1 MENEARRKEKLE
13 KATDDERAAIE
24 KNEAAQIESV
34 KAYDAKTGGD
44 SFIDMTEQKKNN
56 FSNALMT
63 CWRKFRSFCS
73 KKKADTAEDKQSFN
87 LVGKSDQE
95 RFFVGIDKR
104 KTYIGIGIFAVILIS
119 FFSINSWFTTSKYE
133 SNVKASKAELTK
145 ESANDTAVTGNHL
158 QNVPKDYKTLAE
170 KEKLYKSQSGNS
182 ESYSNDSYAA
192 KRNQNSSA
200 GTQDRAVYSE
210 PVTRSAPPA
219 PYVPPRPSGAA
230 IERKVDPAEEA
241 YAKALEK
248 QLELKAKAN
257 ESPIRFELNKDN

>member
-1 MENEARRKEKLE
+1 MENEARRREKLE
-13 KATDDERAAIE
+13 KASPEERDDIE

-44 SFIDMTEQKKNN
+44 SFINMTEQKKNN
-56 FSNALMT
+56 FSNVLKT
-63 CWRKFRSFCS
+63 CWRKFWP
-73 KKKADTAEDKQSFN
+73 KKKTDTVEDKQSFK
-87 LVGKSDQE
+87 LVGKSGQE
-95 RFFVGIDKR
+95 KFYVGIDKK
-104 KTYIGIGIFAVILIS
+104 KTYIGIGILAVILIS
-119 FFSINSWFTTSKYE
+119 FYAINSWFTTSKYE
-133 SNVKASKAELTK
+133 SNVKASKAELAK
-145 ESANDTAVTGNHL
+145 ESANDTPVTGNHL

-200 GTQDRAVYSE
+200 GTQDRSVYSE

-219 PYVPPRPSGAA
+219 PYVPPHPSGAA
-230 IERKVDPAEEA
+230 IEHKVDPAEEA

>member
-1 MENEARRKEKLE
+1 MENEARRREKLE
-13 KATDDERAAIE
+13 KASPKERDDIE

-44 SFIDMTEQKKNN
+44 SFINMTEQKKNN
-56 FSNALMT
+56 FSNVIKT
-63 CWRKFRSFCS
+63 CWRNLWS
-73 KKKADTAEDKQSFN
+73 KKKADTAEDKQSFK

-95 RFFVGIDKR
+95 KFFVGIDKR

-145 ESANDTAVTGNHL
+145 ASANETAVTGNHL

-170 KEKLYKSQSGNS
+170 KENLYKSQSGNS

-192 KRNQNSSA
+192 KRNQNTSA

>member
-1 MENEARRKEKLE
+1 MENEARRREKLE
-13 KATDDERAAIE
+13 KASPKERDDIE
-24 KNEAAQIESV
+24 KNEAAQRQSV
-34 KAYDAKTGGD
+34 EAYDAKTGGD

-63 CWRKFRSFCS
+63 CWRKFRSFWS
-73 KKKADTAEDKQSFN
+73 KKKVDTAEDKQSFN

-95 RFFVGIDKR
+95 SFFVGIDKR
-104 KTYIGIGIFAVILIS
+104 KTYIGIGIFAVVLIS
-119 FFSINSWFTTSKYE
+119 FFLINDWFTTSKYE

-200 GTQDRAVYSE
+200 GTQERTVYSE

-219 PYVPPRPSGAA
+219 SYIPPRPSGAA
-230 IERKVDPAEEA
+230 IERKADPAEEA

>member
-1 MENEARRKEKLE
+1 MENEARRREKLE
-13 KATDDERAAIE
+13 KASPEERDDIE
-24 KNEAAQIESV
+24 KNEAAQRQSV
-34 KAYDAKTGGD
+34 EAYDAKTGGD

-56 FSNALMT
+56 FSNALKT
-63 CWRKFRSFCS
+63 FWRNLWS
-73 KKKADTAEDKQSFN
+73 KKKTDTVEDKQSFK
-87 LVGKSDQE
+87 LVGTSGLQ

-200 GTQDRAVYSE
+200 GTQDRSVYSE

>member
-1 MENEARRKEKLE
+1 MENEARRREKLE
-13 KATDDERAAIE
+13 KASPKERDDIE
-24 KNEAAQIESV
+24 KNEAAQRQSV
-34 KAYDAKTGGD
+34 EAYDAKTGGD
-44 SFIDMTEQKKNN
+44 SFINMTEQKKNN
-56 FSNALMT
+56 FSNVLKT
-63 CWRKFRSFCS
+63 CWRKLWP
-73 KKKADTAEDKQSFN
+73 KKKTDTVEAKQSFK
-87 LVGKSDQE
+87 LVGKSGQE
-95 RFFVGIDKR
+95 KFFVGIDKR

-192 KRNQNSSA
+192 KRNQNSST
-200 GTQDRAVYSE
+200 GTQDRSVYSE

>member
-1 MENEARRKEKLE
+1 MENEARRREKLE
-13 KATDDERAAIE
+13 KASPKERDDIE
-24 KNEAAQIESV
+24 KNEAAQRQSV
-34 KAYDAKTGGD
+34 EAYDAKTGGD
-44 SFIDMTEQKKNN
+44 SFINMTEQKKNN
-56 FSNALMT
+56 FSNVLKT
-63 CWRKFRSFCS
+63 CWRKLWP
-73 KKKADTAEDKQSFN
+73 KKKADTSEDKQSFK
-87 LVGKSDQE
+87 LVGKADQE
-95 RFFVGIDKR
+95 KFFVGIDKR

-145 ESANDTAVTGNHL
+145 ETANDTAVTGNHL

-192 KRNQNSSA
+192 KRNQNTSA
-200 GTQDRAVYSE
+200 GTQDRAIYSE
-210 PVTRSAPPA
+210 PVPRSAPPA

-230 IERKVDPAEEA
+230 IERKVDPSEEA

>member
-1 MENEARRKEKLE
+1 MENEARRREKLE
-13 KATDDERAAIE
+13 KASPKERDDIE
-24 KNEAAQIESV
+24 KNEAAQRQSV
-34 KAYDAKTGGD
+34 EAYDAKTGGD
-44 SFIDMTEQKKNN
+44 SFINMTEQKKNN
-56 FSNALMT
+56 FSNVIKT
-63 CWRKFRSFCS
+63 CWRNLWP
-73 KKKADTAEDKQSFN
+73 KKKADTAEDKQSFK
-87 LVGKSDQE
+87 LVGKADQE
-95 RFFVGIDKR
+95 KFFVGIDKR

-133 SNVKASKAELTK
+133 SNVKASKAELSK
-145 ESANDTAVTGNHL
+145 ETANDTAVTGNHL

-192 KRNQNSSA
+192 KRNQNTSA

-210 PVTRSAPPA
+210 PVTKSASPA

>member
-56 FSNALMT
+56 FSNALKT
-63 CWRKFRSFCS
+63 FWRNLWS
-73 KKKADTAEDKQSFN
+73 KKKTNTVEDKQSFK
-87 LVGKSDQE
+87 LVGTSGLQ

-200 GTQDRAVYSE
+200 VTQDRAVYSE

>member
-1 MENEARRKEKLE
+1 MENEARRREKLE
-13 KATDDERAAIE
+13 KASPKERDDIE
-24 KNEAAQIESV
+24 KNEAAQRQSV
-34 KAYDAKTGGD
+34 EAYDAKTGGD
-44 SFIDMTEQKKNN
+44 SFINMTEQKKNN
-56 FSNALMT
+56 FSNVIKT
-63 CWRKFRSFCS
+63 CWRNLWS
-73 KKKADTAEDKQSFN
+73 KKKADTAEDKQSFK

-95 RFFVGIDKR
+95 KFFVGIDKR

-133 SNVKASKAELTK
+133 SNVKASKAELNK
-145 ESANDTAVTGNHL
+145 ETVNDTAVTGNHL

-192 KRNQNSSA
+192 KRNQNASA
-200 GTQDRAVYSE
+200 GTQDRTVYSE
-210 PVTRSAPPA
+210 PITRSAPPA

>member
-1 MENEARRKEKLE
+1 MENEARRREKLE
-13 KATDDERAAIE
+13 KASPEERDDIE
-24 KNEAAQIESV
+24 KNEAAQRQSV
-34 KAYDAKTGGD
+34 EAYDAKTGGD

-56 FSNALMT
+56 FSNALKT
-63 CWRKFRSFCS
+63 FWRNLWS
-73 KKKADTAEDKQSFN
+73 KKKTNTVEDKQSFK
-87 LVGKSDQE
+87 LVGTSGLQ

-241 YAKALEK
+241 YAKVLEK

>member
-1 MENEARRKEKLE
+1 MENKARRREKLE
-13 KATDDERAAIE
+13 KASPEELDDIE
-24 KNEAAQIESV
+24 KNEATQIESV

-44 SFIDMTEQKKNN
+44 SFINMTEQKKNN
-56 FSNALMT
+56 FSNALKT
-63 CWRKFRSFCS
+63 FWRNLWS
-73 KKKADTAEDKQSFN
+73 KKKTNTVEDKQSFK
-87 LVGKSDQE
+87 LVGTSGQE
-95 RFFVGIDKR
+95 KFFVGIDKR

-200 GTQDRAVYSE
+200 GTQNRAVYSE

>member
-1 MENEARRKEKLE
+1 MENEARRREKLE
-13 KATDDERAAIE
+13 KASPKERDDIE
-24 KNEAAQIESV
+24 KNEAAQRQSV
-34 KAYDAKTGGD
+34 EAYDAKTGGD

-56 FSNALMT
+56 FSNALKT
-63 CWRKFRSFCS
+63 FWRNLWS
-73 KKKADTAEDKQSFN
+73 KKKTDTVEDKQSFK
-87 LVGKSDQE
+87 LVGTSGLQK
-95 RFFVGIDKR
+95 FFVGIDKR

-145 ESANDTAVTGNHL
+145 ETANDTAVTGNHL

-192 KRNQNSSA
+192 KRNQNTSA

-219 PYVPPRPSGAA
+219 PYVPPRPSSAA

>member
-1 MENEARRKEKLE
+1 MENEARRREKLE
-13 KATDDERAAIE
+13 KASPKERDDIE
-24 KNEAAQIESV
+24 KNEAAQRQSV
-34 KAYDAKTGGD
+34 EAYDAKTGGD

-56 FSNALMT
+56 FSNALKT
-63 CWRKFRSFCS
+63 FWRNLWS
-73 KKKADTAEDKQSFN
+73 KKKTDTVEDKQSFK
-87 LVGKSDQE
+87 LVGTSGLQ

-200 GTQDRAVYSE
+200 GTQNRAVYSE
-210 PVTRSAPPA
+210 PVIRSVPPA

-241 YAKALEK
+241 YAKALAK

>member
-1 MENEARRKEKLE
+1 MENEARRREKLE
-13 KATDDERAAIE
+13 KASPEERDDIE
-24 KNEAAQIESV
+24 KNEAAQRQSV

-56 FSNALMT
+56 FSNALKT
-63 CWRKFRSFCS
+63 FWRNLWS
-73 KKKADTAEDKQSFN
+73 KKKTNTVEDKQSFK
-87 LVGKSDQE
+87 LVGTSGLQ

-104 KTYIGIGIFAVILIS
+104 KTYIGIGIFSVILIS

-200 GTQDRAVYSE
+200 VTQDRAVYSE

>member
-1 MENEARRKEKLE
+1 MENEARRREKLE
-13 KATDDERAAIE
+13 KASPKERDDIE
-24 KNEAAQIESV
+24 KNEAAQRQSV
-34 KAYDAKTGGD
+34 EAYDAKTGGD

-56 FSNALMT
+56 FSNALKT
-63 CWRKFRSFCS
+63 FGRNLWS
-73 KKKADTAEDKQSFN
+73 KKKADTVEDKQSFK
-87 LVGKSDQE
+87 LVGTSGLQ

-133 SNVKASKAELTK
+133 SNVKASKAELNK
-145 ESANDTAVTGNHL
+145 ETANDTAVTGNHL

-170 KEKLYKSQSGNS
+170 KEKLYKSQPGNS

-192 KRNQNSSA
+192 KRNQNTSA

-219 PYVPPRPSGAA
+219 PYVPPRPSSAA

>member
-1 MENEARRKEKLE
+1 MENEARRREKLE
-13 KATDDERAAIE
+13 KASPKERDDIE
-24 KNEAAQIESV
+24 KNEAAQRQSV
-34 KAYDAKTGGD
+34 EAYDAKTGGD

-56 FSNALMT
+56 FSNALKT
-63 CWRKFRSFCS
+63 FWRNLWS
-73 KKKADTAEDKQSFN
+73 KKKTNTVEDKQSFK
-87 LVGKSDQE
+87 LVGTSGLQ

-200 GTQDRAVYSE
+200 VTQDRAVYSE

-241 YAKALEK
+241 YGKALEK

-257 ESPIRFELNKDN
+257 ESPIRFEFNKDN

>member
-1 MENEARRKEKLE
+1 M
-13 KATDDERAAIE
+13 
-24 KNEAAQIESV
+24 
-34 KAYDAKTGGD
+34 
-44 SFIDMTEQKKNN
+44 
-56 FSNALMT
+56 
-63 CWRKFRSFCS
+63 
-73 KKKADTAEDKQSFN
+73 
-87 LVGKSDQE
+87 
-95 RFFVGIDKR
+95 
-104 KTYIGIGIFAVILIS
+104 IS
-119 FFSINSWFTTSKYE
+119 FYAINSWFTTSKYE
-133 SNVKASKAELTK
+133 SNVKASKAELAK

-182 ESYSNDSYAA
+182 ELYSNDSYAA

-200 GTQDRAVYSE
+200 GTQDRSVYSE

>member
-1 MENEARRKEKLE
+1 MIISITGHRPNGLPKQYGYNLNNEAWTKLKEYIEVTIEECYKY
-13 KATDDERAAIE
+13 ATP
-24 KNEAAQIESV
+24 NEELTLV
-34 KAYDAKTGGD
+34 TG
-44 SFIDMTEQKKNN
+44 M
-56 FSNALMT
+56 ALGV
-63 CWRKFRSFCS
+63 
-73 KKKADTAEDKQSFN
+73 DTAEDKQSFK
-87 LVGKSDQE
+87 LVGKADQE
-95 RFFVGIDKR
+95 KFFVGIDKR

-133 SNVKASKAELTK
+133 SNVKASKAELSK
-145 ESANDTAVTGNHL
+145 ETANDTAVTGNHL

-192 KRNQNSSA
+192 KRNQNTSA

>member
-1 MENEARRKEKLE
+1 MENEARRREKLE
-13 KATDDERAAIE
+13 KASPKERDDIE
-24 KNEAAQIESV
+24 KNEAAQRQSV
-34 KAYDAKTGGD
+34 EAYDAKTGGD
-44 SFIDMTEQKKNN
+44 SFINMTEQKKNN
-56 FSNALMT
+56 FSNVIKT
-63 CWRKFRSFCS
+63 CWRNLWS
-73 KKKADTAEDKQSFN
+73 KKKADTADTAEDKQSFK
-87 LVGKSDQE
+87 LVGKADQE
-95 RFFVGIDKR
+95 KFFVGIDKR

-145 ESANDTAVTGNHL
+145 ETANDTAVTGNHL

-192 KRNQNSSA
+192 KRNQNASA
-200 GTQDRAVYSE
+200 GTQDRTVYSE

>member
-1 MENEARRKEKLE
+1 MENEARRREKLE
-13 KATDDERAAIE
+13 KASPKERDDIE
-24 KNEAAQIESV
+24 KNEAAQRQSV
-34 KAYDAKTGGD
+34 EAYDAKTGGD

-56 FSNALMT
+56 FSNALKT
-63 CWRKFRSFCS
+63 FWRNLWS
-73 KKKADTAEDKQSFN
+73 KKKTNTVEDKQSFK
-87 LVGKSDQE
+87 LVGTSGLQ

-200 GTQDRAVYSE
+200 VTQDRAVYSE

-241 YAKALEK
+241 YGKALEK

>member
-1 MENEARRKEKLE
+1 MENEARRREKLE
-13 KATDDERAAIE
+13 KASPEERDDIE

-44 SFIDMTEQKKNN
+44 SFINMTEQKKNN
-56 FSNALMT
+56 FSNVLKT
-63 CWRKFRSFCS
+63 CWRKFWP
-73 KKKADTAEDKQSFN
+73 KKKTDTVEDKQSFK
-87 LVGKSDQE
+87 LVGKSGQE
-95 RFFVGIDKR
+95 KFFVGIDKR

-145 ESANDTAVTGNHL
+145 ESANDMAVTGNHL

-200 GTQDRAVYSE
+200 VTQDRAVYSE

-219 PYVPPRPSGAA
+219 PYVPPHPSGAA
-230 IERKVDPAEEA
+230 IEHKVDPAEEA

>member
-1 MENEARRKEKLE
+1 MENEARRREKLE
-13 KATDDERAAIE
+13 KASPKERDDIE
-24 KNEAAQIESV
+24 KNEAAQRQSV
-34 KAYDAKTGGD
+34 EAYDAKTGGD

-56 FSNALMT
+56 FSNALKT
-63 CWRKFRSFCS
+63 FWRNLWS
-73 KKKADTAEDKQSFN
+73 KKKTNTVEDKQSFK
-87 LVGKSDQE
+87 LVGTSGLQ

-145 ESANDTAVTGNHL
+145 ETANDTAVTGNHL

-219 PYVPPRPSGAA
+219 PYVPSQPSGAA

>member
-1 MENEARRKEKLE
+1 MENEARRREKLE
-13 KATDDERAAIE
+13 KASPKERDDIE
-24 KNEAAQIESV
+24 KNEAAQRQSV
-34 KAYDAKTGGD
+34 EAYDAKTGGD
-44 SFIDMTEQKKNN
+44 SFINMTEQKKNN
-56 FSNALMT
+56 FSNVIKT
-63 CWRKFRSFCS
+63 CWRNLWS
-73 KKKADTAEDKQSFN
+73 KKKADTAKDKQSFK

-95 RFFVGIDKR
+95 KFFVGIDKR

-145 ESANDTAVTGNHL
+145 ETANDTAVTGNHL

-192 KRNQNSSA
+192 KRNQNTSA

>member
-1 MENEARRKEKLE
+1 MENEARRREKLE
-13 KATDDERAAIE
+13 KASPKERDDIE
-24 KNEAAQIESV
+24 KNEAAQRQSV
-34 KAYDAKTGGD
+34 EAYDAKTGGD

-56 FSNALMT
+56 FSNALKT
-63 CWRKFRSFCS
+63 FWRNLWS
-73 KKKADTAEDKQSFN
+73 KKKTNTVEDKQSFK
-87 LVGKSDQE
+87 LVGTSGLQ

-104 KTYIGIGIFAVILIS
+104 KTYIGIGIFSVILIS

-200 GTQDRAVYSE
+200 VTQDRAVYSE

>member
-1 MENEARRKEKLE
+1 MENEARRREKFE
-13 KATDDERAAIE
+13 KASPEERDDIE

-56 FSNALMT
+56 FSNALKT
-63 CWRKFRSFCS
+63 FWRNLWS
-73 KKKADTAEDKQSFN
+73 KKKTNTVEDKQSFK
-87 LVGKSDQE
+87 LVGTSGLQ

-192 KRNQNSSA
+192 KRNQNFSA
-200 GTQDRAVYSE
+200 VTQDRAVYSE

>member
-1 MENEARRKEKLE
+1 MENEARRREKLE
-13 KATDDERAAIE
+13 KASPKERDDIE
-24 KNEAAQIESV
+24 KNEAAQRQSV
-34 KAYDAKTGGD
+34 EAYDAKTGGD

-56 FSNALMT
+56 FSNALKT
-63 CWRKFRSFCS
+63 FWRNLWS
-73 KKKADTAEDKQSFN
+73 KKKTDTVEDKQSFK
-87 LVGKSDQE
+87 LVGTSGLQ

-192 KRNQNSSA
+192 KRNQNFSA
-200 GTQDRAVYSE
+200 VTQDRAVYSE

>member
-1 MENEARRKEKLE
+1 MENEARRREKLE
-13 KATDDERAAIE
+13 KASPEERDDIE

-44 SFIDMTEQKKNN
+44 SFINMTEQKKNN
-56 FSNALMT
+56 FSNVLKT
-63 CWRKFRSFCS
+63 FWRNLWP
-73 KKKADTAEDKQSFN
+73 KKKTDPVEDKQSFK
-87 LVGKSDQE
+87 LVGKSGQE
-95 RFFVGIDKR
+95 KFFVGIDKR

-219 PYVPPRPSGAA
+219 PYVPPHPSGAA
-230 IERKVDPAEEA
+230 IEHKVDPAEEA

>member
-1 MENEARRKEKLE
+1 MENEARRREKLE
-13 KATDDERAAIE
+13 KASPEERDDIE

-44 SFIDMTEQKKNN
+44 SFINMTEQKKNN
-56 FSNALMT
+56 FSNVLKT
-63 CWRKFRSFCS
+63 CWRKLWA
-73 KKKADTAEDKQSFN
+73 KKKTDTAEDKQSFK
-87 LVGKSDQE
+87 LVGKADQE
-95 RFFVGIDKR
+95 KFFVGIDKR

-145 ESANDTAVTGNHL
+145 ETANDTAVTGNHL

-192 KRNQNSSA
+192 KRNQNTSA

>member
-1 MENEARRKEKLE
+1 MENEARRREKLE
-13 KATDDERAAIE
+13 KASPKERDDIE
-24 KNEAAQIESV
+24 KNEAAQRQSV
-34 KAYDAKTGGD
+34 EAYDAKTGGD
-44 SFIDMTEQKKNN
+44 SFINMTEQKKNN
-56 FSNALMT
+56 FSNVIKT
-63 CWRKFRSFCS
+63 CWRNLWP
-73 KKKADTAEDKQSFN
+73 KKKADTAEDKQSFK
-87 LVGKSDQE
+87 LVGKADQE
-95 RFFVGIDKR
+95 KFFVGIDKR

-133 SNVKASKAELTK
+133 SNVKASKAELSK
-145 ESANDTAVTGNHL
+145 ETANDTAVTGNHL

-192 KRNQNSSA
+192 KRNQNTSA

-210 PVTRSAPPA
+210 PVTKSAPPT

>member
-1 MENEARRKEKLE
+1 MENEARRREKLE
-13 KATDDERAAIE
+13 KASPKERDDIE
-24 KNEAAQIESV
+24 KNEAAQRQSV
-34 KAYDAKTGGD
+34 EAYDAKTGGD
-44 SFIDMTEQKKNN
+44 SFINMTEQKKNN
-56 FSNALMT
+56 FSNVIKT
-63 CWRKFRSFCS
+63 CWRNLWP
-73 KKKADTAEDKQSFN
+73 KKKADTAEDKQSFK
-87 LVGKSDQE
+87 LVGKADQE
-95 RFFVGIDKR
+95 KFFVGIDKR

-133 SNVKASKAELTK
+133 SNVKASKAELSK
-145 ESANDTAVTGNHL
+145 ETANDTAVTGNHL

-192 KRNQNSSA
+192 KRNQNTSA
-200 GTQDRAVYSE
+200 GTQDKAVYSE

>member
-1 MENEARRKEKLE
+1 MENEARRREKLE
-13 KATDDERAAIE
+13 KASPKERDDIE
-24 KNEAAQIESV
+24 KNEAAQRQSV
-34 KAYDAKTGGD
+34 EAYDAKTGGD
-44 SFIDMTEQKKNN
+44 SFINMTEQKKNN
-56 FSNALMT
+56 FSNVIKT
-63 CWRKFRSFCS
+63 CWRNLWP
-73 KKKADTAEDKQSFN
+73 KKKTDTVEDKQSFK
-87 LVGKSDQE
+87 LVGKSGQE
-95 RFFVGIDKR
+95 KFFVGIDKR

-200 GTQDRAVYSE
+200 VTQDRAVYSE

>member
-1 MENEARRKEKLE
+1 MENEARRREKLE
-13 KATDDERAAIE
+13 KASPKERNDIE

-44 SFIDMTEQKKNN
+44 SFINMTEQKKNN
-56 FSNALMT
+56 FSNVLKT
-63 CWRKFRSFCS
+63 CWRKLWP
-73 KKKADTAEDKQSFN
+73 KKKTDTAEDKQSFK
-87 LVGKSDQE
+87 LVGTSGLQ

-145 ESANDTAVTGNHL
+145 ASANETAVTGNHL

-200 GTQDRAVYSE
+200 GTQDRSVYSE

>member
-1 MENEARRKEKLE
+1 MENEARRREKLE
-13 KATDDERAAIE
+13 KASPEERDDIE
-24 KNEAAQIESV
+24 KNEAAQAESV

-44 SFIDMTEQKKNN
+44 SFINMTEQKKNN
-56 FSNALMT
+56 LFNALNT
-63 CWRKFRSFCS
+63 WWQNRQS
-73 KKKADTAEDKQSFN
+73 KKKADTAEDKQSFEI
-87 LVGKSDQE
+87 VGKVDQE
-95 RFFVGIDKR
+95 KSFVGIDKK
-104 KTYIGIGIFAVILIS
+104 KTYIGFGIFAAILIG
-119 FFSINSWFTTSKYE
+119 FFSINSSFTTSKYE

-145 ESANDTAVTGNHL
+145 ETANDTAVTGNHL

-192 KRNQNSSA
+192 KRNQNSSV
-200 GTQDRAVYSE
+200 GTVSNNDSYSE
-210 PVTRSAPPA
+210 FVSRPAPPLSAP
-219 PYVPPRPSGAA
+219 YIPPRPSGAA
-230 IERKVDPAEEA
+230 IERKADPAEEA

>member
-1 MENEARRKEKLE
+1 MENEARRREKLE
-13 KATDDERAAIE
+13 KASPEERDDIE

-44 SFIDMTEQKKNN
+44 SFINMTEQKKNN
-56 FSNALMT
+56 FSNVLKT
-63 CWRKFRSFCS
+63 CWRKLWP
-73 KKKADTAEDKQSFN
+73 KKKTDTAEDKQSFK
-87 LVGKSDQE
+87 LVGKADQE
-95 RFFVGIDKR
+95 KFFVGIDKR

-133 SNVKASKAELTK
+133 SNVKASKAELAK

-200 GTQDRAVYSE
+200 GTQDRAVYSG

-219 PYVPPRPSGAA
+219 PYVPPHPSGAA
-230 IERKVDPAEEA
+230 IEHKVDPAEEA

>member
-1 MENEARRKEKLE
+1 MENEARRREKLE
-13 KATDDERAAIE
+13 KASPKERDDIE

-44 SFIDMTEQKKNN
+44 SFINMTEQKKNN
-56 FSNALMT
+56 FSNVIKT
-63 CWRKFRSFCS
+63 CWRNLWS
-73 KKKADTAEDKQSFN
+73 KKKADTAEDKQSFK

-95 RFFVGIDKR
+95 KFFVGIDKR

-145 ESANDTAVTGNHL
+145 ASANETAVTGNHL

-192 KRNQNSSA
+192 KRNQNTSA

-230 IERKVDPAEEA
+230 IERKVNPAEEA